1 MSEPFPRAPHP
12 LDIARRPTMEPEV
25 KRAILASWASD
36 SAAVEG
42 KPALRKPPGARRS
55 VPVDDILAAL
65 RLLDRPDQHGAAS
78 LQ

>member
-1 MSEPFPRAPHP
+1 MSQPVSRYLHPF
-12 LDIARRPTMEPEV
+12 DIAGHPTLEPEV

-36 SAAVEG
+36 RSAVEG
-42 KPALRKPPGARRS
+42 KPALRKPPGARNP

-65 RLLDRPDQHGAAS
+65 RSLDAEQPPM

>member
-1 MSEPFPRAPHP
+1 MSQPVSRYLHPF
-12 LDIARRPTMEPEV
+12 DIAGHPTLEPEV

-36 SAAVEG
+36 CSAVEG
-42 KPALRKPPGARRS
+42 KPALRKPPGARHP

-65 RLLDRPDQHGAAS
+65 RSLDGEQPPM

>member
-1 MSEPFPRAPHP
+1 MSEPFSRALHP
-12 LDIARRPTMEPEV
+12 FDIARHPTMEPEV

-42 KPALRKPPGARRS
+42 KPGLRKPPGRRRS

-65 RLLDRPDQHGAAS
+65 RLLDRPDQHVGAS